1 MTWRKST
8 YSGDHNCVELACR
21 TTTFSTDHAVAVRD
35 SKNAAGPVL
44 SFGRAEF
51 ALFTTALSGLS
62 GPG

>member
-8 YSGDHNCVELACR
+8 YSGEHNCVELASCA
-21 TTTFSTDHAVAVRD
+21 HAVAVRD